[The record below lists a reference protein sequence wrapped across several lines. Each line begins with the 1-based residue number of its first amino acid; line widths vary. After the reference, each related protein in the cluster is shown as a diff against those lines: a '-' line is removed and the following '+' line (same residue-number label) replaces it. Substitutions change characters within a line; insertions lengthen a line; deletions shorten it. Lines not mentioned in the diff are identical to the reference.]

1 MPEFS
6 EADKAQIADY
16 VNARLAKGDAFSD
29 INRDLRTHWAQM
41 DASAEA
47 AVTAQAA
54 TQPEPLP
61 AYAPLPSGYV
71 TGSGQP
77 PADATATAGP
87 LSREGVEAMLAA
99 GRPYREVAALVHKH
113 GIGQY
118 VRR

>member
-6 EADKAQIADY
+6 DADKAQITDY
-16 VNARLAKGDAFSD
+16 LNARLAKGDAFSD
-29 INRDLRTHWAQM
+29 INRDLREHWAAL
-41 DASAEA
+41 DKAAESTATAEA
-47 AVTAQAA
+47 AAQPA
-54 TQPEPLP
+54 PLP
-61 AYAPLPSGYV
+61 AYAPLPSGHV